1 MGHQK
6 SYKSPLNSVH
16 CIKGCT
22 AAALH
27 NIKCT
32 FLVSYFAAVQLFP
45 SLSPQSTSFVLA
57 SQTVARPDSRCDS
70 WKVAL
75 FDLQGHYRQ
84 IWRHWFGV
92 KRACHYSVVWQNSLP
107 KGTVIT
113 SLSSFQLTP
122 GKGIIGNHPCNAV
135 PLSFWQLSETT
146 ALWFCRL
153 DVKSELYTPSV
164 PQTQH
169 AVSYVGFSH
178 RNLFHWLYIK
188 YSASSAE
195 DAPKYTKWKPETFI
209 DLTQNMFLKQ
219 TIRSSKKLTSS
230 STSSPSLCWRC
241 PVCMSGLLSLC
252 LHLISIP

>member
-1 MGHQK
+1 MLWGIK
-6 SYKSPLNSVH
+6 SLTNHPEESALHKRLHSSCTPQYWVYFFSLLF
-16 CIKGCT
+16 CCCT
-22 AAALH
+22 AFHISVATEREL
-27 NIKCT
+27 CFT
-32 FLVSYFAAVQLFP
+32 LPDCL
-45 SLSPQSTSFVLA
+45 
-57 SQTVARPDSRCDS
+57 ARPDSRCDS

-164 PQTQH
+164 PETQH
-169 AVSYVGFSH
+169 AVSYVSFSH
-178 RNLFHWLYIK
+178 RHLFHRLYIK
-188 YSASSAE
+188 KFSI
-195 DAPKYTKWKPETFI
+195 I
-209 DLTQNMFLKQ
+209 DWS
-219 TIRSSKKLTSS
+219 RSQIYRMKS
-230 STSSPSLCWRC
+230 RNI
-241 PVCMSGLLSLC
+241 
-252 LHLISIP
+252 H